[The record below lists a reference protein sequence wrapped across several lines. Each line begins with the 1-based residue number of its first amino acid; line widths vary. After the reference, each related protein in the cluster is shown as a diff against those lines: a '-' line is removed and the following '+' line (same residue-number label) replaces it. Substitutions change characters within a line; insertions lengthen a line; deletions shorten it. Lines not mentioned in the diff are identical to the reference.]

1 MSLSWR
7 DRRAPAWPNRHPAR
21 TWIPVF
27 VALACML
34 AICTYRY
41 IQVWTPLQRFYFT
54 TYIRSAL
61 RSATSSAGTGEYDLL
76 AVTTKNGGH
85 WASDGEVTEGKTASG
100 EATLA
105 LTPKAL
111 KAGAL
116 HLVLKPVQANDAKVR
131 EFLQNAIYGDQT
143 LTRFLQPALWGSLA
157 VLFFCLAFTLPKDAS
172 HGRRDGRSPKGP
184 LFGSPQVFDRRNHR
198 AIDFELSTEE
208 LPVVGLPKKRPMF
221 VERPS
226 EVKPEEPP
234 KTMVVAA
241 KTDGA
246 LDRRV
251 RQQEVKRDPEQKS
264 SRRPGRKERYFQ

>member
-1 MSLSWR
+1 M
-7 DRRAPAWPNRHPAR
+7 
-21 TWIPVF
+21 PVF
-27 VALACML
+27 VALASML

-61 RSATSSAGTGEYDLL
+61 RSAASPSRTGEYELL
-76 AVTTKNGGH
+76 AVTTKHGSH

-116 HLVLKPVQANDAKVR
+116 HLVLAPVQANDAKIR
-131 EFLQNAIYGDQT
+131 EFLRNAIYQDQT

-157 VLFFCLAFTLPKDAS
+157 ALFFWLAFTLSKEAT
-172 HGRRDGRSPKGP
+172 HRRRDGRSPNRP
-184 LFGSPQVFDRRNHR
+184 WFVSPQVFDRRNHH
-198 AIDFELSTEE
+198 AIDFELSAEE

-221 VERPS
+221 AERLS
-226 EVKPEEPP
+226 DVKPEDPP
-234 KTMVVAA
+234 EAVAVAA
-241 KTDGA
+241 KTDDA

-251 RQQEVKRDPEQKS
+251 RQQEVKEDLEQKP
-264 SRRPGRKERYFQ
+264 SRRPARKERYFQ